1 MASRMLKGIIL
12 RCLLVLSGMSVQYA
26 AIICCLVESV
36 FGVTSPDAAKFSLSS
51 LYDVALPV
59 LHPIIAAG
67 SDRCGTLK
75 SLLGITYEQ
84 MQEKNRTNYQEISID
99 HITKNGNV
107 KYNMTAA
114 KRLSRFMSDA
124 DTVVVLVHGFLESSD
139 GWMVNALAPEYLKK
153 SGYKV
158 LALDGRRAIS
168 FEYFSASTHARFIG
182 EKLGNFLSEL
192 VENGQDP
199 SKLIL
204 IGHSLGAH
212 IAGVAGKRLQQNTGQ
227 QASRITGLDPAGP
240 CFSKVDVGARL
251 DRGDAA
257 YVDVVHTNAG
267 MLGIKEPVGHK
278 DFYPNGGMTQ
288 PGCLLATCD
297 HTRAWELLAEAIS
310 APNDFPARK
319 CENRTLFQNGLCA
332 GNELA
337 YMGNSAGSPGTY
349 YFNTAASSPFGL
361 REAGSGIK

>member
-1 MASRMLKGIIL
+1 
-12 RCLLVLSGMSVQYA
+12 MSVQHA

-51 LYDVALPV
+51 LYDAALPV

-84 MQEKNRTNYQEISID
+84 MQEKNRTNYQEITID
-99 HITKNGNV
+99 HITKNGNI

-114 KRLSRFMSDA
+114 KKLNRFMSNA
-124 DTVVVLVHGFLESSD
+124 ETVVVLVHGFLESSD

-153 SGYKV
+153 AGYKV

-168 FEYFSASTHARFIG
+168 YEYFSASTHARFIG

-192 VENGQDP
+192 VEGGQDP

-240 CFSKVDVGARL
+240 CFSKVDAGARL
-251 DRGDAA
+251 DRSDAA

-267 MLGIKEPVGHK
+267 VLGIKDPVGK
-278 DFYPNGGMTQ
+278 RVLLFLYISQTQ
-288 PGCLLATCD
+288 Y
-297 HTRAWELLAEAIS
+297 R
-310 APNDFPARK
+310 PASVPYNRPRS
-319 CENRTLFQNGLCA
+319 CRTLLQQSRCRCA
-332 GNELA
+332 VGPQRCGVCRRGA
-337 YMGNSAGSPGTY
+337 YESWRA
-349 YFNTAASSPFGL
+349 
-361 REAGSGIK
+361 RD